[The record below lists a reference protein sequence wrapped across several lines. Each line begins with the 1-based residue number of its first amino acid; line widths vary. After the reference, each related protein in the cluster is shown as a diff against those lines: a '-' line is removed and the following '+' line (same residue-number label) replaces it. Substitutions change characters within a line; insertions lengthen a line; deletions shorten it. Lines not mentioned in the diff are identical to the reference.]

1 MKATLKKKQLAIL
14 YFSPKKVFI
23 KPQKQPF
30 RGVLTK
36 CAENMQQIYRRTL
49 MPRCDFNFIKMT
61 VRHGCSSANLLH
73 IFRTSFPKNTSGG
86 LLLRVLIGSI
96 SYNAQIKLMIRSKFF
111 IVVTSLTPIYFL
123 FLFQSQSSIAP

>member
-1 MKATLKKKQLAIL
+1 MLKCDPVKLLCNFTEITL
-14 YFSPKKVFI
+14 
-23 KPQKQPF
+23 
-30 RGVLTK
+30 
-36 CAENMQQIYRRTL
+36 RRRYC
-49 MPRCDFNFIKMT
+49 P
-61 VRHGCSSANLLH
+61 VSLLH

-123 FLFQSQSSIAP
+123 FLFQSQSSMAP